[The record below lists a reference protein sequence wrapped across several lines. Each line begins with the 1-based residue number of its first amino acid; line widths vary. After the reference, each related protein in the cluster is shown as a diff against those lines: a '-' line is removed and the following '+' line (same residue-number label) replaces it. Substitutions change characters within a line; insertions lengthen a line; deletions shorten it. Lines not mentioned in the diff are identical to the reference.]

1 MHSNNKKIFLSFILL
16 RAVRFSDIKSRHANS
31 HLSQQKN
38 LHIYVTKTKNVIY
51 GIQHHLRHH
60 CFLDKDFQ
68 RTLSIMFRVILILI
82 IILMNDV
89 VHPV

>member
-1 MHSNNKKIFLSFILL
+1 MQP
-16 RAVRFSDIKSRHANS
+16 R
-31 HLSQQKN
+31 QK
-38 LHIYVTKTKNVIY
+38 IY